1 VILLL
6 HTTKAAVDVRVL
18 DKDSTMHV
26 NDSVYADKQSL
37 GIQVILTEKY
47 FTKYTR
53 LYSSYSGEDRNPVH
67 N

>member
-1 VILLL
+1 MVL
-6 HTTKAAVDVRVL
+6 H
-18 DKDSTMHV
+18 KDSTMHV